1 MSGYIVQ
8 YMTKYL
14 NIQHFLQFNNTD
26 DAYTKYYDKTIIHPE
41 FSQLYNYPYCM
52 VIAEPGY
59 GKTRLLKEIALQASE
74 HQKKAFFLD
83 SKKIDNDIITAIKKC
98 KQINSNWSESEIQN
112 EWLFSNTKEYVLD
125 ENTIICLDAL
135 DELPFAKL
143 YSFFELI
150 DNFIQENPN
159 VQLFISCR
167 IHHLQKIDFDLQIL
181 PFEYIELSNF
191 GNAQISTYLKNNIS
205 DYETIDEKI
214 QSSGLIEFLAT
225 PRYLYYFV
233 ELIKDKPIDEV
244 LHLTRI
250 ELFENF
256 IYRKLDKER
265 DKTIPRS
272 QYDLIKRVLEKI
284 ALIMKMYQ
292 VSQIS
297 KDELMTLFDRM
308 DSAFSHIIFR
318 DDLLAILYDRSVLK
332 DNIDSIEFEN
342 KMFLDFLAAKEL
354 LRFHNIEQVFFDLAF
369 EPYLMEI
376 YTEWF
381 YVIPF
386 LFEQNEHLL
395 TQFVDYLAK
404 NKHKILR
411 DEYFEA
417 LTSIE
422 PKLIKPEMRTR
433 IFHLV
438 FDYYTDHN
446 KWFLSIGHYT
456 LSKKLA
462 QFCNSDMLHKK
473 LITSVDD
480 HKNVE
485 QLYVTRVNAVEIFST
500 KIFDFNEEQI
510 EYWKNKFSEWLN
522 LKPLENYQT
531 LHRHIIAEVSTFA
544 QNDFDWIKKHRFI
557 FEQGIQ
563 LQNEYAHSCFDI
575 APEDLFSID
584 IYFEAHDYFDKNK
597 RDKSLITEDS
607 IRYIARLK
615 APDAIAYSL
624 KKLIEG
630 DDKKYLHRL
639 LYQCQLSTSDEFIKS
654 LFAHIANALND
665 EILQLLKE
673 MIPVLMYEDWHTGI
687 SEIHEIINEVL
698 HILINHEENYIY
710 EIISYLNLVYQEK
723 IIYQHQACFFI
734 IDHLSKYFTRENF
747 ETIYTI
753 LTNFD
758 EEHHPFESFMY
769 RLYAESALAEEIKEL
784 IFQKHEAYIQKG
796 TLERQ
801 KYLDEMHTKAK
812 PVKNICLEW
821 IEKIETYSEWRPYNK
836 NLYNFFIESKA
847 ELINCPDYEVNRRK
861 TIELAKSILEDY
873 NPLHHGIV
881 EKTGESSYHIR
892 QNPFFDSCIKLLAKE
907 NESLSSIAIDN
918 AFRYL
923 PFESNSGYKNVLK
936 LAKNPS
942 AEAIQDVIDVYSGKR
957 KDDLATFSSQNFIE
971 AYKHFRLKEA
981 EQLLLKMVEN
991 TKISDFIRVEI
1002 LDALPIDVLTKDMID
1017 ELLKSDIKTK
1027 KICEKLLAILVQKH
1041 YDDNALKKVINIIK
1055 ATAKKTQVKKDEGSL
1070 FGTNLEFTNHPLA
1083 LVLMNYHQYRVDLDE
1098 ELLLLAVQLRNKNKK
1113 TNAYFLEE
1121 IVFGHIKFLR
1131 NGNSFEPLHRLEKFL
1146 LKHHE
1151 KTALHWFDDKF
1162 IKLKN
1167 LYLEKMAKPSH
1178 IMDVLKQYQSLQEKE
1193 YLLVPSSRHLL
1204 EIVKD
1209 IIEKDLKS
1217 WVENEGAYK
1226 YINELAQKEKNRNAE
1241 DFIQKT
1247 IKSQIELAL
1256 LKRGFRSSDLSIK
1269 REEQLLDDRRTDF
1282 TVSYGLVGQILIE
1295 LKLDRNPEAIASQA
1309 KGKEYTKML
1318 HQYIKGTNSDF
1329 GIFLIFNVY
1338 SEQLKFEKQLQG
1350 LIEHYSAENIISVM
1364 GINCKV

>member
-74 HQKKAFFLD
+74 HQKKAFFID

-135 DELPFAKL
+135 DELPFSKL
-143 YSFFELI
+143 YGFFEMI
-150 DNFIQENPN
+150 EKFIQEYPQ

-167 IHHLQKIDFDLQIL
+167 IHHLQKIDFDLQTL
-181 PFEYIELSNF
+181 PFEYLELSNF
-191 GNAQISTYLKNNIS
+191 GNAQISTYLKNNID

-214 QSSGLIEFLAT
+214 QSHGLMEFLAT

-244 LHLTRI
+244 LRLTRI

-272 QYDLIKRVLEKI
+272 QYDLIKRILEKI

-342 KMFLDFLAAKEL
+342 KSFLDFLAAKEL

-395 TQFVDYLAK
+395 TQFVDYLTK
-404 NKHKILR
+404 NKQKILR

-422 PKLIKPEMRTR
+422 PKLINSEMRTR

-473 LITSVDD
+473 LITSVDE
-480 HKNVE
+480 HKNAE
-485 QLYVTRVNAVEIFST
+485 QLYVTRVNAVEIFSA
-500 KIFDFNEEQI
+500 KFFDFNEEQI
-510 EYWKNKFSEWLN
+510 EYWKNTFSEWLH

-531 LHRHIIAEVSTFA
+531 LHRHIIAEASTFA
-544 QNDFDWIKKHRFI
+544 HNDFDWIKKHRFI
-557 FEQGIQ
+557 FEQGRQ
-563 LQNEYAHSCFDI
+563 LQNEYAHSCFDV

-584 IYFEAHDYFDKNK
+584 VYFEAHDFFDSNK
-597 RDKSLITEDS
+597 RDKSLITDDS

-615 APDAIAYSL
+615 TPDAIGYSL
-624 KKLIEG
+624 KRLMEG
-630 DDKKYLHRL
+630 DEKKYLNRL
-639 LYQCQLSTSDEFIKS
+639 LYQYQLSTSNDFIQSYLK
-654 LFAHIANALND
+654 HISDVVND
-665 EILQLLKE
+665 EIVQLLKK
-673 MIPVLMYEDWHTGI
+673 MIVIL
-687 SEIHEIINEVL
+687 INEHRGIHGRDSLIKEIL
-698 HILINHEENYIY
+698 HILITHDNDYLFT
-710 EIISYLNLVYQEK
+710 IIEYQNSLYQDK
-723 IIYQHQACFFI
+723 TIYQHQACFFI
-734 IDHLSKYFTRENF
+734 IDHLSKYFTKENF
-747 ETIYTI
+747 ETIYTL
-753 LTNFD
+753 LTNFN
-758 EEHHPFESFMY
+758 EEHHPFESFVY
-769 RLYAESALAEEIKEL
+769 HLYTESDVEEEIKEL
-784 IFQKHEAYIQKG
+784 IFQKHKKYIQK
-796 TLERQ
+796 TELERQ
-801 KYLDEMHTKAK
+801 KYLDEIQAKAK

-821 IEKIETYSEWRPYNK
+821 IEKIETSSEWRPYNK
-836 NLYNFFIESKA
+836 NLYNFFIESKE

-881 EKTGESSYHIR
+881 EKTGEFSYHTS

-907 NESLSSIAIDN
+907 KESLSSIAIDN

-942 AEAIQDVIDVYSGKR
+942 AEAIQDVIDVYSGER
-957 KDDLATFSSQNFIE
+957 RDDLATFSSQNFIE

-981 EQLLLKMVEN
+981 EPLLLKMVEN
-991 TKISDFIRVEI
+991 TGISDFIRVEI
-1002 LDALPIDVLTKDMID
+1002 LDVLPIDVLTKDKID
-1017 ELLKSDIKTK
+1017 ELLKSDIKTQ
-1027 KICEKLLAILVQKH
+1027 KIYEKLLAILVQKH
-1041 YDDNALKKVINIIK
+1041 HDEKALKTVIKLIK
-1055 ATAKKTQVKKDEGSL
+1055 STAQKAQVGKDEGSL
-1070 FGTNLEFTNHPLA
+1070 FGTSLDLTHHPLA
-1083 LVLMNYHQYRVDLDE
+1083 FVLMNYHQYRVDIDE

-1113 TNAYFLEE
+1113 VNAYFLEE
-1121 IVFGHIKFLR
+1121 IVFGHIKFLS

-1151 KTALHWFDDKF
+1151 KTELHWFEYKF
-1162 IKLKN
+1162 IELKN
-1167 LYLEKMAKPSH
+1167 FYLEKMAKPSH

-1217 WVENEGAYK
+1217 WIENEGAYK

-1247 IKSQIELAL
+1247 IKYPIENAL
-1256 LKRGFRSSDLSIK
+1256 LKRGFRPSDLRIK
-1269 REEQLLDDRRTDF
+1269 REEQLLDDKRVDF

-1295 LKLDRNPEAIASQA
+1295 LKLDYNNEAKASTEM
-1309 KGKEYTKML
+1309 GLNYSTKL
-1318 HQYIKGTNSDF
+1318 QQYIKGTNSDF
-1329 GIFLIFNVY
+1329 GIFLIFNVD
-1338 SEQLKFEKQLQG
+1338 SEQLKFEKQLKG
-1350 LIEHYSAENIISVM
+1350 LIEHYSAENTISVM

>member
-41 FSQLYNYPYCM
+41 FSQLYDYPYCM

-74 HQKKAFFLD
+74 HQKKAFFID
-83 SKKIDNDIITAIKKC
+83 SKKIDNDIVTAIKKC
-98 KQINSNWSESEIQN
+98 NLLNPDWDEPKIQK
-112 EWLFSNTKEYVLD
+112 EWLFSNTQEYILD

-135 DELPFAKL
+135 DELPFSKL
-143 YSFFELI
+143 YGFFEMI
-150 DNFIQENPN
+150 EIFIQEYPQ

-181 PFEYIELSNF
+181 PFEYLELSNF
-191 GNAQISTYLKNNIS
+191 GNTQISTYLKNNID

-214 QSSGLIEFLAT
+214 QSNGLMEFLAT

-244 LHLTRI
+244 LRLTRI

-265 DKTIPRS
+265 DKAIPRS

-342 KMFLDFLAAKEL
+342 KSFLDFLAAKEL
-354 LRFHNIEQVFFDLAF
+354 LRFNNIEQVFFDLAF

-404 NKHKILR
+404 NKQKILR

-422 PKLIKPEMRTR
+422 PKLINLEMRTR
-433 IFHLV
+433 IFHLI

-485 QLYVTRVNAVEIFST
+485 QLYVTRVNAVEIFT
-500 KIFDFNEEQI
+500 AKFFDFNEEQI
-510 EYWKNKFSEWLN
+510 EYWKNKFSEWLY

-531 LHRHIIAEVSTFA
+531 LHRHIIAEASTFA
-544 QNDFDWIKKHRFI
+544 HNDFDWIKKHRFI
-557 FEQGIQ
+557 FEQGHQ
-563 LQNEYAHSCFDI
+563 LQNEYAHSCFNVASDDI
-575 APEDLFSID
+575 FSID
-584 IYFEAHDYFDKNK
+584 VYFEAHDYIYKNS
-597 RDKSLITEDS
+597 RNRETIYDDS
-607 IRYIARLK
+607 IRYISRLK
-615 APDAIAYSL
+615 TPDAIAYSL
-624 KKLIEG
+624 KRLMEG
-630 DDKKYLHRL
+630 DEKNYLNRL
-639 LYQCQLSTSDEFIKS
+639 LYQYQLSTSNDFIQSYLK
-654 LFAHIANALND
+654 HISDVLND
-665 EILQLLKE
+665 EIVQLLKK
-673 MIPVLMYEDWHTGI
+673 MIVIL
-687 SEIHEIINEVL
+687 INEHRGIHGRDSLIKEIL
-698 HILINHEENYIY
+698 HILITHDNDYLFT
-710 EIISYLNLVYQEK
+710 IIEYQNSLYQDK
-723 IIYQHQACFFI
+723 TIYQHQACFFI
-734 IDHLSKYFTRENF
+734 IDHLSKYFTKENF
-747 ETIYTI
+747 ETIYSL

-758 EEHHPFESFMY
+758 EEHHPFESFVY
-769 RLYAESALAEEIKEL
+769 RLYTESDVEEEIKEL
-784 IFQKHEAYIQKG
+784 IFQKHKNYIQK
-796 TLERQ
+796 TELERQ
-801 KYLDEMHTKAK
+801 KYLDEIQAKAK
-812 PVKNICLEW
+812 PVKNICQEW
-821 IEKIETYSEWRPYNK
+821 TYKIEPEPETFMIDLFRFYIKEKNSLLDCPMYEANK
-836 NLYNFFIESKA
+836 N
-847 ELINCPDYEVNRRK
+847 K
-861 TIELAKSILEDY
+861 TIELAKNVLKNN
-873 NPLHHGIV
+873 NPLDNGKV
-881 EKTGESSYHIR
+881 EKTNDSSHTIWQIR
-892 QNPFFDSCIKLLAKE
+892 YFNDCIELLLNE
-907 NESLSSIAIDN
+907 NVSLSQVEMDN

-923 PFESNSGYKNVLK
+923 PFNINADYNNTLK

-942 AEAIQDVIDVYSGKR
+942 QQAIQDVIDVYSGTR
-957 KDDLATFSSQNFIE
+957 KDDLANYGLQNFVE
-971 AYKHFRLKEA
+971 FYKHFHLKEA
-981 EQLLLKMVEN
+981 EPLLLNMVDNIGINE
-991 TKISDFIRVEI
+991 FVRVEI
-1002 LDALPIDVLTKDMID
+1002 LDVLPINALTKAKID
-1017 ELLKSDIKTK
+1017 ELLKCDVSTK
-1027 KICEKLLAILVQKH
+1027 KISEKLLAILVQKH
-1041 YDDNALKKVINIIK
+1041 HDEKALKKVIKIIK
-1055 ATAKKTQVKKDEGSL
+1055 VTAQKTQVKNDDGSL
-1070 FGTNLEFTNHPLA
+1070 WNTDLDLVRHPLA
-1083 LVLMNYHQYRVDLDE
+1083 SVLINYHQYRIDIDE

-1113 TNAYFLEE
+1113 VNAYFLEE
-1121 IVFGHIKFLR
+1121 IVFGHIKLLR
-1131 NGNSFEPLHRLEKFL
+1131 NDNSFEPLHLLEKFL
-1146 LKHHE
+1146 QKHHE
-1151 KTALHWFDDKF
+1151 KTALHWFEYKF
-1162 IKLKN
+1162 IELKSF
-1167 LYLEKMAKPSH
+1167 YLEKMAKPSH

-1193 YLLVPSSRHLL
+1193 YLIVPSSRHLL
-1204 EIVKD
+1204 EILKD

-1217 WVENEGAYK
+1217 WIENEGAYK
-1226 YINELAQKEKNRNAE
+1226 YINELAQKKENRNAE
-1241 DFIQKT
+1241 GFIQKT

-1256 LKRGFRSSDLSIK
+1256 LKRGFRPSDLRIK
-1269 REEQLLDDRRTDF
+1269 REEQLLDDKRTDF

-1295 LKLDRNPEAIASQA
+1295 LKLDNNTDA
-1309 KGKEYTKML
+1309 KVTRKEGREYSTTL

-1329 GIFLIFNVY
+1329 GVFLIFNVD
-1338 SEQLKFEKQLQG
+1338 SEQPKFEKQMQG
-1350 LIEHYSAENIISVM
+1350 LIQHYSAENTISVM

>member
-14 NIQHFLQFNNTD
+14 NIGHFNKTD
-26 DAYTKYYDKTIIHPE
+26 DDFTKYYDKTIIHPE
-41 FSQLYNYPYCM
+41 LSQLYDYPYCI
-52 VIAEPGY
+52 VVAEPGY
-59 GKTRLLKEIALQASE
+59 GKTRLLKEITLRASE

-83 SKKIDNDIITAIKKC
+83 SKKIDNDIVTAIKKC
-98 KQINSNWSESEIQN
+98 NLLNPDWDEPKIQK
-112 EWLFSNTKEYVLD
+112 EWLFSNTQEYILD

-135 DELPFAKL
+135 DELPFSKL
-143 YSFFELI
+143 YVFFEMI
-150 DNFIQENPN
+150 ESFIQEYPK
-159 VQLFISCR
+159 VQLFLSCR
-167 IHHLQKIDFDLQIL
+167 IHHLQKIDFDLQTL

-191 GNAQISTYLKNNIS
+191 GNAQISAYLKNNID

-233 ELIKDKPIDEV
+233 ELIKDKPIEEV
-244 LHLTRI
+244 LRLTRI

-265 DKTIPRS
+265 NQATPRG

-318 DDLLAILYDRSVLK
+318 DDLLLILYDRSVLK

-342 KMFLDFLAAKEL
+342 KSFLDFLAAKEL
-354 LRFHNIEQVFFDLAF
+354 LRFNNIEQVFFDLAF

-422 PKLIKPEMRTR
+422 PKLIKSEMRTR

-462 QFCNSDMLHKK
+462 QFCDSDMLHQK
-473 LITSVDD
+473 LIFSVDD
-480 HKNVE
+480 RKNDE
-485 QLYVTRVNAVEIFST
+485 QLYVTRVNAVEVFT
-500 KIFDFNEEQI
+500 AKIFDFNEEQV
-510 EYWKNKFSEWLN
+510 EYWKNKFSEWLH

-544 QNDFDWIKKHRFI
+544 QKDFDWIKKHRFV

-575 APEDLFSID
+575 APEDVFSID
-584 IYFEAHDYFDKNK
+584 VYFEAHDYFDNNK
-597 RDKSLITEDS
+597 QNESLMTEDS

-615 APDAIAYSL
+615 TPDAIAYSL
-624 KKLIEG
+624 KRLMEG
-630 DDKKYLHRL
+630 DEKKYLHRL
-639 LYQCQLSTSDEFIKS
+639 LYQCQLSTSDEFIQP
-654 LFAHIANALND
+654 LFTHITNVLND

-673 MIPVLMYEDWHTGI
+673 MIPILMNEDWHTGI
-687 SEIHEIINEVL
+687 SEIKSLIKGIL
-698 HILINHEENYIY
+698 SILILHDKNYIY
-710 EIISYLNLVYQEK
+710 EIIQYLYALYQAK
-723 IIYQHQACFFI
+723 TIYQHQASFFI
-734 IDHLSKYFTRENF
+734 IDHLSKYFARENF
-747 ETIYTI
+747 EAIHAI

-758 EEHHPFESFMY
+758 DEHHPFESFVY
-769 RLYAESALAEEIKEL
+769 RLYTESDVEEEIKEL
-784 IFQKHEAYIQKG
+784 IFQKHKNYIQK
-796 TLERQ
+796 TELERQ
-801 KYLDEMHTKAK
+801 KYLDEIHAKAK
-812 PVKNICLEW
+812 PVKNICQEW
-821 IEKIETYSEWRPYNK
+821 TYKIEPEPETFMTDLFRFYIYEKSSLVNCPTYESNK
-836 NLYNFFIESKA
+836 N
-847 ELINCPDYEVNRRK
+847 K
-861 TIELAKSILEDY
+861 TIELAKNVLKNN
-873 NPLHHGIV
+873 NPLENGKV
-881 EKTGESSYHIR
+881 EKTNDSSHTIWQIR
-892 QNPFFDSCIKLLAKE
+892 YFNDCIKLLLNE
-907 NESLSSIAIDN
+907 NVSLSQVEMDN

-923 PFESNSGYKNVLK
+923 PFNINADYNNTLK

-942 AEAIQDVIDVYSGKR
+942 QQAIQDVIDVYSGTR
-957 KDDLATFSSQNFIE
+957 KDDLANYGLQNFVE
-971 AYKHFRLKEA
+971 FYKHFHLKEA
-981 EQLLLKMVEN
+981 EPLLLNMVDN
-991 TKISDFIRVEI
+991 IGIDKFVRVEI
-1002 LDALPIDVLTKDMID
+1002 LDILPINALTKAKID
-1017 ELLKSDIKTK
+1017 ELLKCDVSTK
-1027 KICEKLLAILVQKH
+1027 KISEKLLAILVQKH
-1041 YDDNALKKVINIIK
+1041 HDEKALKKVIKIIK
-1055 ATAKKTQVKKDEGSL
+1055 VTAQKTQVKNDDGSL
-1070 FGTNLEFTNHPLA
+1070 WNTDLDLVRHPLA
-1083 LVLMNYHQYRVDLDE
+1083 SVLINYHQYRIDIDE

-1113 TNAYFLEE
+1113 VNAYFLEE
-1121 IVFGHIKFLR
+1121 IVFGHIKLLR
-1131 NGNSFEPLHRLEKFL
+1131 NDNSFEPLHLLEKFL
-1146 LKHHE
+1146 QKHHE
-1151 KTALHWFDDKF
+1151 KTALHWFEYKF
-1162 IKLKN
+1162 IELKSF
-1167 LYLEKMAKPSH
+1167 YLEKMAKPSH
-1178 IMDVLKQYQSLQEKE
+1178 IMGVLKQYQSLQEKE
-1193 YLLVPSSRHLL
+1193 YLIVPSSRHLL

-1217 WVENEGAYK
+1217 WIENEGAYK
-1226 YINELAQKEKNRNAE
+1226 YINELAQKKENRNAE

-1256 LKRGFRSSDLSIK
+1256 LKRSFRPSDLRIK
-1269 REEQLLDDRRTDF
+1269 REEQLLDDKRTDF

-1295 LKLDRNPEAIASQA
+1295 LKLDNNTDA
-1309 KGKEYTKML
+1309 KVTRKEGREYSKTL

-1329 GIFLIFNVY
+1329 GIFLIFNVD
-1338 SEQLKFEKQLQG
+1338 SEQPKFEKQMQG
-1350 LIEHYSAENIISVM
+1350 LIQHYSEEESISVM